1 MITLLP
7 ANTMVRYMVSRA
19 LDRLE
24 LAVRVVCEDT
34 RSEGGE
40 GK

>member
-7 ANTMVRYMVSRA
+7 ADTMAWYMVSRA
-19 LDRLE
+19 LVRLE
-24 LAVRVVCEDT
+24 LAVRVVCEET
-34 RSEGGE
+34 SSEGGE